1 MIDRHSNDALNIVED
16 CLTGQEIAD
25 LLATHLEFA
34 RASSPSCAV
43 HSFEIERLRAP
54 DITFWSAWR
63 GDFLL
68 GCVALKEL
76 SPDHGEIKSMHTTAA
91 SRRSGI
97 GGRLL
102 THLLD
107 IARQRGYQRLSLE
120 TGSTAPF
127 APAHRLYEQYG
138 FRQCPPFGEYV
149 DDGFSM
155 CMTRKL

>member
-1 MIDRHSNDALNIVED
+1 MMDRHSKDALNIVED

-25 LLATHLEFA
+25 LHATHLEFA

-63 GDFLL
+63 GDLLL
-68 GCVALKEL
+68 GCIALKEL

-102 THLLD
+102 TLLLD
-107 IARQRGYQRLSLE
+107 IARQRGYQRLIFES
-120 TGSTAPF
+120 GSSAQF
-127 APAHRLYEQYG
+127 APAQRIYEQYG
-138 FRQCPPFGEYV
+138 FLEFPPLGDYV
-149 DDGFSM
+149 DDGFIM
-155 CMTRKL
+155 FLTLIL